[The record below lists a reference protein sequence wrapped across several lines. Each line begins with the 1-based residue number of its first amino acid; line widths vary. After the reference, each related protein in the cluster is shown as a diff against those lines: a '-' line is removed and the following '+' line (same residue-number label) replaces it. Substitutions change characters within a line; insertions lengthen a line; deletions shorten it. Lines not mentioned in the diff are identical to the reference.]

1 MTMSSKLFRILAALS
16 GIVGVVLL
24 GVSFTINPGPPAN
37 ATTAQLIAFAN
48 QNFTSILWGAWLQAV
63 GPLLILVFAFA
74 IVCLAG
80 ATTRLSGWMTMFGGT
95 ILMVVSLIE
104 ITFYMGTLYGISTGL
119 TSGDLIHA
127 VQHLYFIVAAPALF
141 LPLGVVILS
150 SHVLPRVIGYLALAL
165 GAAFAILGVVFLTQ
179 LILPVWVTAFAGIQ
193 AFWWLAAAI
202 ILIVSPGK
210 TFDLVAVNKQEAVL
224 PTANG

>member
-1 MTMSSKLFRILAALS
+1 MSTKLFRILAALS

-37 ATTAQLIAFAN
+37 ATTAQLIAFAKE
-48 QNFTSILWGAWLQAV
+48 NFTPILWGAWMQAV

-74 IVCLAG
+74 IVCLSG

-104 ITFYMGTLYGISTGL
+104 ITFYIGTLYGISTGL

-141 LPLGVVILS
+141 LPMGVVILS
-150 SHVLPRVIGYLALAL
+150 SQVLPRVIGYLALAL

-179 LILPVWVTAFAGIQ
+179 LILPAWVTAFAGIQ

-202 ILIVSPGK
+202 IMIVRPGK
-210 TFDLVAVNKQEAVL
+210 TSGLEAVNRQEAVGG
-224 PTANG
+224 AAHG